1 MDNDYELIYLAKE
14 DENLKEV
21 VYQKYKNLIYKKIIK
36 YSNLNNIEDY
46 LNESRLIVYET
57 IDNYIDKAPF
67 IVYLNKCLDSRIYNY
82 YCKTTQE
89 DKLIPSNSIS
99 LDKAEIKGIATSIE
113 NPEEMFINK
122 INYINLKQKI
132 LNQLTWKE
140 ELVFELK
147 EQNYQPKEIAEIT
160 DNNKRNVYNIIKRI
174 KEKISNIMSNES
186 K

>member
-14 DENLKEV
+14 DESLKEA
-21 VYQKYKNLIYKKIIK
+21 VYEKYKNLIYKKIIK

-67 IVYLNKCLDSRIYNY
+67 IVYLNKCLDSRLYNY
-82 YCKTTQE
+82 YRRTTQK
-89 DKLIPSNSIS
+89 DKLIQSNSIL
-99 LDKAEIKGIATSIE
+99 LDKAAIEGIAASIQ
-113 NPEEMFINK
+113 NPEEILINK
-122 INYINLKQKI
+122 TNYINLRQKI
-132 LNQLTWKE
+132 LNHLTWKE

-147 EQNYQPKEIAEIT
+147 EQNYQIKEIAEIT
-160 DNNKRNVYNIIKRI
+160 DNNKRTVYNIIKRI

>member
-82 YCKTTQE
+82 YRKTTQE
-89 DKLIPSNSIS
+89 DKLS
-99 LDKAEIKGIATSIE
+99 ATAFIK
-113 NPEEMFINK
+113 
-122 INYINLKQKI
+122 
-132 LNQLTWKE
+132 
-140 ELVFELK
+140 
-147 EQNYQPKEIAEIT
+147 
-160 DNNKRNVYNIIKRI
+160 
-174 KEKISNIMSNES
+174 
-186 K
+186 